1 MVIGSY
7 PPQPLPHWQPDPQP
21 QFPPQHDIFL
31 SKINTDR
38 SNCGHWSHN
47 TRALTLKIW
56 ISPSAPEPHAGRVAE
71 RVATYREGGRPSAVH
86 VARIGRPAVNKSSIW
101 GGGGESPPVGV
112 SEFTVLP
119 LIDWAILRDST
130 VRPSLA
136 DNRTHMHGV
145 ITYDPRVWRLVC
157 GL

>member
-101 GGGGESPPVGV
+101 GSHLLWGWV
-112 SEFTVLP
+112 S
-119 LIDWAILRDST
+119 LRFC
-130 VRPSLA
+130 PSLIERFFGTQPSVRRS
-136 DNRTHMHGV
+136 RTTERICMAWSRMIREFGV
-145 ITYDPRVWRLVC
+145 WFVASSS
-157 GL
+157 